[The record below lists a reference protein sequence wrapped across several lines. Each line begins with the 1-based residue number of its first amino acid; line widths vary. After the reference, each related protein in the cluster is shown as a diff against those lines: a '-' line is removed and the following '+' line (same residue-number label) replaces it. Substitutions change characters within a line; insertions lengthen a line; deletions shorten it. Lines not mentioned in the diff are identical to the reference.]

1 MGNYRVSVILI
12 SVLFTL
18 VNGDLTV
25 SLGRANVN
33 EWFSKKIEP
42 QMFNLTL
49 EQPDQYEYS
58 FSLKDYPDLPSWMRF
73 MYSTEY
79 NSGFLYGTPPEQ
91 LISQEVS
98 GLHCVFTNV
107 WKYFHQIYSHETNVT
122 DSFGYGRREQIQL

>member
-12 SVLFTL
+12 FVLFTMA
-18 VNGDLTV
+18 NGDLTV

-33 EWFSKKIEP
+33 EWFSKKIKP

-49 EQPDQYEYS
+49 EQPDQFEYS

-91 LISQEVS
+91 VSGHEVS
-98 GLHCVFTNV
+98 GIHCVFIQSVFTKFILTTQKKTNYRFF
-107 WKYFHQIYSHETNVT
+107 WIWSP
-122 DSFGYGRREQIQL
+122 